1 MCSHIISFYNDRH
14 GQVVTIER
22 WCEIDKSYIHYT
34 ELGRGRDSVVFKCI
48 NISGV
53 NIEKI
58 VEILPNI

>member
-1 MCSHIISFYNDRH
+1 M
-14 GQVVTIER
+14 VTIER